1 MPADLGR
8 MEAVRKKESPP
19 MGKVAERPPRKGS
32 RPNPDRDIPNRKT
45 RAAMLAARRGEGLP
59 CKDADE
65 LLKELKS

>member
-1 MPADLGR
+1 
-8 MEAVRKKESPP
+8 

-45 RAAMLAARRGEGLP
+45 RAAMLAARRGEGLT